1 VTDSTSSPVDTSEV
15 IVLASEPLVA
25 ETPLARQDGPLTP
38 NERFFIRNHF
48 GIPQIDPEAWRL
60 ALTGTVTRPRTITF
74 ADLLRL
80 PARTL
85 DAVVECAGN
94 GRSFFPPPTEG
105 NQFGYGA
112 VSAAS
117 WTGVPLR
124 EVLGPDPFAPGTCEV
139 LFIGAD
145 RGFEANV
152 GAEIAFERSLPVDI
166 ALHPDTL
173 LVYAMNGAPLP
184 AVHGAPVRLLVPGW
198 YGVASVKWLV
208 EIRGLTAAFD
218 GYFQKD
224 RYIMPTREGGTEPLR
239 ERLVRS
245 LIIHPV
251 DRAVLPGGEIEMRGL
266 AWAGNQAVSVV
277 EVSVDGGKSW
287 QQAELDSAAS
297 PYAWR
302 RWRLVWRPSQPGV
315 YVLKSR
321 ATDAAGRTQPEVAPW
336 NYLGYANNG
345 IQSVTVEVRG

>member
-1 VTDSTSSPVDTSEV
+1 MTDSTSSPIDTSEL

-25 ETPLARQDGPLTP
+25 ETPLERQDEPLTP
-38 NERFFIRNHF
+38 TERFFIRNHF
-48 GIPQIDPEAWRL
+48 GIPRIDREAWRL
-60 ALTGTVTRPRTITF
+60 ALTGTVARPRTITF

-112 VSAAS
+112 VSTAS

-124 EVLGPDPFAPGTCEV
+124 EVLGPDPFTPGTCEV

-152 GAEIAFERSLPVDI
+152 GAEIAFERSLPVDV

-184 AVHGAPVRLLVPGW
+184 AAHGAPVRLLVPGW

-208 EIRGLTAAFD
+208 EIRGLTTTFD

-224 RYIMPTREGGTEPLR
+224 RYIIPTPEGGIEPLR

-251 DRAVLPGGEIEMRGL
+251 DRAVLPDGEIEIRGL
-266 AWAGNQAVSVV
+266 AWAGNQGVSVV
-277 EVSVDGGKSW
+277 EVSVDGGESW

-302 RWRLVWRPSQPGV
+302 RWRLAWRPSRPGK
-315 YVLKSR
+315 YILKSR
-321 ATDAAGRTQPEVAPW
+321 ATDATGRTQPEVAPW